1 MIHCFT
7 VGFRLEAGD
16 TLMSEASYND
26 VALVYIISG
35 ELTMLQ
41 VRGWQRRRII
51 QKQTQRSSLLV
62 GGWN

>member
-1 MIHCFT
+1 
-7 VGFRLEAGD
+7 
-16 TLMSEASYND
+16 MSEASYND

-51 QKQTQRSSLLV
+51 QNQTQRSSLLV